1 MMNSFLNHDNLL
13 DVNDNI
19 CMYMLSKFPQCYTL
33 VEGDRIVRQ
42 QKPIIDDNDDCNERF
57 YIYIYYIS
65 MIT

>member
-33 VEGDRIVRQ
+33 VDRVTELY
-42 QKPIIDDNDDCNERF
+42 DNKNQE
-57 YIYIYYIS
+57 S
-65 MIT
+65 MIMMIVIKDSIYTYTTYQ